1 MSQSPLPYAVSM
13 PGEIEADPEARN
25 FAMFCHL
32 AALSMYLTGVGIIV
46 GPLIVWL
53 IKKDKYPYVDRQGK
67 EALNFNISFLVYHIA
82 AALLLFVLVG
92 FVLLPLVS
100 LAWLV
105 LLIVAAVKTNSGEQ
119 YRYPFIFR
127 LI

>member
-1 MSQSPLPYAVSM
+1 MTQSSVPYASSM
-13 PGEIEADPEARN
+13 PAEIEADPEARN

-32 AALSMYLTGVGIIV
+32 AALSMYITGVGIVV

-67 EALNFNISFLVYHIA
+67 EALNFNISFLAYHIV
-82 AALLLFVLVG
+82 AALLIFVLVG

-100 LAWLV
+100 LTWLI
-105 LLIVAAVKTNSGEQ
+105 LLIVAAVKTNAGEQ

-127 LI
+127 LL